1 MDAKEETAQ
10 LTAISSPSQSISY
23 ADRDVRISKE
33 NLYMVLALHME
44 TFPVEREE
52 EIGDYHKVGAV
63 LVLPNDMI
71 YAVDCSRNG
80 VHGAAR
86 LLMPTKVSCTIAKF
100 SCRENHAPCV
110 QSFWFSLK

>member
-52 EIGDYHKVGAV
+52 EIGDYRKVGAV

-80 VHGAAR
+80 VHVRCSQTVNGTPRYPAR
-86 LLMPTKVSCTIAKF
+86 L
-100 SCRENHAPCV
+100 
-110 QSFWFSLK
+110 QSFRVEKTMLLVYKASGSV